1 MDDGLPLKKT
11 LELCHMVIGV
21 RFVFQQIL
29 PSGFL
34 SRIFVYIVNNIKM
47 LSYDGI
53 DVSEGIN
60 INKTTA
66 SLDVCNG
73 GHSVLMM
80 YMNFS
85 NITCINIHGVDYRIS
100 NGIRKREAIT
110 LLQNADLNEK
120 SGTL

>member
-11 LELCHMVIGV
+11 LELRHMVIGV

-29 PSGFL
+29 PSSFF

-53 DVSEGIN
+53 DVSEGID

-73 GHSVLMM
+73 CHGVLMM

-85 NITCINIHGVDYRIS
+85 NITSINIHGVDYRIS
-100 NGIRKREAIT
+100 NGIRKREAIS